1 MPGILCW
8 HRVRQVVY
16 DPYRATIHT
25 LIASVNEMRFLPLRA
40 TSRTI
45 VVVMAIKVAIVEDD
59 QTISQMYRFKFEAEG
74 YSVETAENG
83 RLGLA
88 LAEAMKP
95 DIILLDLM
103 MPEMTGDE
111 MLAELRKKAWGKDI
125 KVIILTN
132 MGEQEIP
139 EAVKTLGVSAVI
151 LKADMTP
158 RQVAD
163 LVKKQLAA

>member
-1 MPGILCW
+1 M
-8 HRVRQVVY
+8 
-16 DPYRATIHT
+16 TK
-25 LIASVNEMRFLPLRA
+25 IA
-40 TSRTI
+40 I
-45 VVVMAIKVAIVEDD
+45 IEDD
-59 QTISQMYRFKFEAEG
+59 QAISQMYRFKFEALGFE
-74 YSVETAENG
+74 VQTAENG
-83 RLGLA
+83 VLGLQ
-88 LAEAMKP
+88 LAESMKP

-103 MPEMTGDE
+103 MPEMTGDQ
-111 MLAELRKKAWGKDI
+111 MLEKLRATPWGKDT

-139 EAVKTLGVSAVI
+139 ASVKEHGISAVI